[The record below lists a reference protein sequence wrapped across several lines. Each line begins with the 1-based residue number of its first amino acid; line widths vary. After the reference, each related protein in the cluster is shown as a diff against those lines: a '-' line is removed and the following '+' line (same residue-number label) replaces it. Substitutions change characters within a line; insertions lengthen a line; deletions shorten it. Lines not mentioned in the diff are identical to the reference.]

1 MTMDID
7 HLLQQL
13 RDLSLEEGR
22 QLLLDYAAALDD
34 HAAFG
39 ILLADEALKEL
50 YTPFLSLKLAELLTF
65 FGDHIQHLSSHAL
78 GLKAKGD
85 AFVQIGHFQ
94 AAIECLDAAGK
105 EFLRL
110 GDEGNWAR
118 SRISW
123 ITANEALGNVE
134 TALREARRAR
144 DVFQRLGEYY
154 WACNIDVNTAVIF
167 DHMGRYQDAIRLY
180 ENARA
185 TYLTLVAQPPDDIKR
200 AIAIAEA
207 NQAIS
212 FCWLGRFAEAFQLQQ
227 QAYASF
233 ASLGNTELNVFIE
246 IDMAN
251 IDHVQGYF
259 GQAFLR
265 YLHARDALVQND
277 AGTPTNPMLLA
288 DLKLWMAA
296 CLIKLSRS
304 QEACQ
309 LVEEAVATY
318 KHSGTSLQTSNALRE
333 YATTLRATGRLREAL
348 AALEEALTL
357 FHHGGFDHYVSATKL
372 QQAEVLLELGATT
385 EAYHLASLVKEQADT
400 QNFAT
405 RSIRASLVMA
415 DSLLTQAQDIHTNE
429 ERAFFVERATF
440 LCKQA
445 ALQAKQYH
453 LQEEVYKNQYLLGR
467 IFALQGNGSK
477 AARHYAAAIIQI
489 ERILNNLAFDLSPSF
504 LRSAWDVYENMIALC
519 YQQSHIERAFSY
531 LERARSVALHQYLTK
546 AKAGQSPTSE
556 QEPITRAPGSQ
567 ANQLTLLR
575 QQYELREW
583 QEKYHSYSALAAN
596 IDPSV
601 YSLVQQE
608 IMQTEIRRCE
618 TKISE
623 LFELLHLSQ
632 SAASPIMGKRKSKA
646 DRFEQLD
653 IARLRQS
660 LAPDQLV
667 LAYFLHKGKLIIFA
681 LTAEN
686 LTAYEIP
693 DGGARL
699 EQFLPQLHARLH
711 PGGWS
716 NVQSPPHEGIRRL
729 LKKLY
734 DLLIAP
740 VEALLPT
747 PPGHITIVPYGPLH
761 KLPFHALYDGSHFL
775 IENFQINHL
784 PASNLLAHFNQR
796 QKKAVADSMVAP
808 SPDSIPLIFGY
819 SGNGHLQRCIDEA
832 KTLAATLHGR
842 CYLEEQATIAQLIEQ
857 APGSPIIHIATHGHA
872 RSDAPNFSF
881 VQMADGQLNAID
893 AFSLDLRDCE
903 LVTLS
908 GCETGL
914 SLSGGGDEQLGLGR
928 AFLAAGTRSLLLSL
942 WPVEDH
948 ATNEFMQIFYQR
960 LLRGES
966 KMQALRDAQCSLLT
980 SESADYSHPYFWAA
994 FRLIGDPSPLI
1005 SCTGR
1010 PTTVESTPQKSDAP
1024 AFSQQNATATLVT
1037 RQARAI

>member
-1 MTMDID
+1 MTMDTD

-22 QLLLDYAAALDD
+22 QLLLDYAVALDD

-65 FGDHIQHLSSHAL
+65 FGDHVQHLSSHAL

-94 AAIECLDAAGK
+94 TAIECLDAAGK

-123 ITANEALGNVE
+123 ITASEALGNVE
-134 TALREARRAR
+134 AALQEASRAR
-144 DVFQRLGEYY
+144 DVFQRLGEHY
-154 WACNIDVNTAVIF
+154 WACNIEVNTAVIY
-167 DHMGRYQDAIRLY
+167 DHMGRYQDAIALY

-185 TYLTLVAQPPDDIKR
+185 AYPTLTDQSETDVKR
-200 AIAIAEA
+200 SLAIAEL

-212 FCWLGRFAEAFQLQQ
+212 LMWLGKFAEATSLQQ
-227 QAYASF
+227 AAFASF
-233 ASLGNTELNVFIE
+233 IDLGDTGLQVFIE

-251 IDHVQGYF
+251 LEYTQGYY

-265 YLHARDALVQND
+265 YLHARDALLQHDTDV
-277 AGTPTNPMLLA
+277 PTNPMLLA

-296 CLIKLSRS
+296 CLTKLSRS
-304 QEACQ
+304 QEACH
-309 LVEEAVATY
+309 LVEEAVAIY
-318 KHSGTSLQTSNALRE
+318 KHIDASLQTSNALRE
-333 YATTLRATGRLREAL
+333 YATALRAAGRLREAL

-357 FHHGGFDHYVSATKL
+357 FHHGGFDHYISATRL
-372 QQAEVLLELGATT
+372 QQAEVLLELGAIT
-385 EAYHLASLVKEQADT
+385 EAYRLASLIKEQADA
-400 QNFAT
+400 QNFAI
-405 RSIRASLVMA
+405 RSIRASLVMI
-415 DSLLTQAQDIHTNE
+415 DSLLTQAQHIHTDE
-429 ERAFFVERATF
+429 ERASFIEEATL

-445 ALQAKQYH
+445 ALQAKHYH
-453 LQEEVYKNQYLLGR
+453 LQEEAYKGQYLLGQ
-467 IFALQGNGSK
+467 IFALQGNNLK

-489 ERILNNLAFDLSPSF
+489 ERILNSLAFDLSPSF
-504 LRSAWDVYENMIALC
+504 LHSAWGVYENMIALC
-519 YQQSHIERAFSY
+519 FQQSQRERAFSY
-531 LERARSVALHQYLTK
+531 LERARSVALHQYLGK
-546 AKAGQSPTSE
+546 AKAGQTPSGD
-556 QEPITRAPGSQ
+556 QEPIARAPQSQ
-567 ANQLTLLR
+567 VNRLTLLR
-575 QQYELREW
+575 IQYELREW
-583 QEKYHSYSALAAN
+583 QEKFHYYSALATN

-601 YSLVQQE
+601 NSLVQPE
-608 IMQTEIRRCE
+608 IMQKEIRRCE

-623 LFELLHLSQ
+623 LFELFHLSQ
-632 SAASPIMGKRKSKA
+632 SAVSPIMGKREGKA
-646 DRFEQLD
+646 TWFEQLN
-653 IARLRQS
+653 IARLQQS
-660 LAPDQLV
+660 LAPDQL
-667 LAYFLHKGKLIIFA
+667 LLEYFLHKGKLIIFA
-681 LTAEN
+681 LTTEN
-686 LTAYEIP
+686 LAAYEIP

-716 NVQSPPHEGIRRL
+716 NVQHPPQEGIRRL

-740 VEALLPT
+740 VEALLP
-747 PPGHITIVPYGPLH
+747 PSPGYITIVPYGPLH

-796 QKKAVADSMVAP
+796 QKEITAAP
-808 SPDSIPLIFGY
+808 IVLSSSNETPLIFGY
-819 SGNGHLQRCIDEA
+819 SGNGQLQRCIDEA
-832 KTLAATLHGR
+832 KTLAETLHGR
-842 CYLEEQATIAQLIEQ
+842 CFLEEQATIAQLIEQ

-872 RSDAPNFSF
+872 RPDAPNFSF

-893 AFSLDLRDCE
+893 AFSLDLQDCE

-948 ATNEFMQIFYQR
+948 ATNELMQIFYQR

-980 SESADYSHPYFWAA
+980 SASADYSHPYFWAA
-994 FRLIGDPSPLI
+994 FRLIGDPSPLL

-1010 PTTVESTPQKSDAP
+1010 PSIAESTPQKSAAP

>member
-1 MTMDID
+1 MDTD
-7 HLLQQL
+7 HLLNQL
-13 RDLSLEEGR
+13 RDLSLEDGR
-22 QLLLDYAAALDD
+22 QLLLEQAAALDD

-39 ILLADEALKEL
+39 VLLADEALKEL

-65 FGDHIQHLSSHAL
+65 FGDHVQHLSSHAL

-94 AAIECLDAAGK
+94 AAIECLDVAGE
-105 EFLRL
+105 EFLHL

-123 ITANEALGNVE
+123 ITANEALGNVQA
-134 TALREARRAR
+134 ALHEASRAR
-144 DVFQRLGEYY
+144 EVFQRLGEYY
-154 WACNIDVNTAVIF
+154 WACNIDVNTAVIY

-185 TYLTLVAQPPDDIKR
+185 TYPTLTDQSADDVKR
-200 AIAIAEA
+200 SVAIAEL

-212 FCWLGRFAEAFQLQQ
+212 LMWLGKFAEATSLQQ
-227 QAYASF
+227 AAFASF
-233 ASLGNTELNVFIE
+233 IDLGDTGLQVFIE

-251 IDHVQGYF
+251 LEYTQGYY

-265 YLHARDALVQND
+265 YLHARDALLQND
-277 AGTPTNPMLLA
+277 ADTPTNPMLLA
-288 DLKLWMAA
+288 ELKLWMAA
-296 CLIKLSRS
+296 CLTKLSRS

-309 LVEEAVATY
+309 LAEEAVAAY
-318 KHSGTSLQTSNALRE
+318 KQSGTSLQTSNALRE
-333 YATTLRATGRLREAL
+333 YATALRATGRLREAL
-348 AALEEALTL
+348 AALEDALTL
-357 FHHGGFDHYVSATKL
+357 FHVGGFDHYVSATKL
-372 QQAEVLLELGATT
+372 QQAEILLELGATA

-405 RSIRASLVMA
+405 RSIRASLVMTDA
-415 DSLLTQAQDIHTNE
+415 LLSQAQDIPANE
-429 ERAFFVERATF
+429 ERALLIEKATF

-453 LQEEVYKNQYLLGR
+453 LQEEVYKSQYLLGR
-467 IFALQGNGSK
+467 IFELQGSRSK

-489 ERILNNLAFDLSPSF
+489 ERILNNLAFDLSPAF
-504 LRSAWDVYENMIALC
+504 LRSAWNVYENMIALC
-519 YQQSHIERAFSY
+519 YQQSQIERAFSY

-546 AKAGQSPTSE
+546 AGQNPTSE
-556 QEPITRAPGSQ
+556 QEAGARASEAR
-567 ANQLTLLR
+567 ANRLTLLR
-575 QQYELREW
+575 IQYELREW
-583 QEKYHSYSALAAN
+583 QDKYHAYSALAAN

-608 IMQTEIRRCE
+608 ILQTEIRRCE

-632 SAASPIMGKRKSKA
+632 SAASPIRGRKESKA
-646 DRFEQLD
+646 ARFDQLD
-653 IARLRQS
+653 IARLHQS
-660 LAPDQLV
+660 LVPDQLV
-667 LAYFLHKGKLIIFA
+667 LAYFLHKGNLIIFA

-716 NVQSPPHEGIRRL
+716 NVQHPPQEGIRRL

-740 VEALLPT
+740 VEALLPAS
-747 PPGHITIVPYGPLH
+747 PGDITVVPYGPLH

-796 QKKAVADSMVAP
+796 QNEAASAAIAAP
-808 SPDSIPLIFGY
+808 ASEETPLIFGY
-819 SGNGHLQRCIDEA
+819 SGNGQLQRCIDEA
-832 KTLAATLHGR
+832 KTLAAILHGR
-842 CYLEEQATIAQLIEQ
+842 CYLEEETTIAQLIKQ

-893 AFSLDLRDCE
+893 AFSLDLRKCE

-942 WPVEDH
+942 WPVEDR
-948 ATNEFMQIFYQR
+948 ATNALMQTFYQR

-966 KMQALRDAQCSLLT
+966 KLQALRAAQCSLLA
-980 SESADYSHPYFWAA
+980 SQSAAYSHPYFWAA
-994 FRLIGDPSPLI
+994 FRLVGDPSPLL
-1005 SCTGR
+1005 SCAAE
-1010 PTTVESTPQKSDAP
+1010 PATTESTSQKSAAS

-1037 RQARAI
+1037 RQARTI